1 MVMTSR
7 RHVLGI
13 AFGASVAGLLPNL
26 AFAADISGESKAFVE
41 SLGRECIAAIT
52 NQAIPE
58 ADRRAK
64 FRELLLA
71 GFDVPA
77 IGRFVLGR
85 YWRTAT
91 DAQKQEFLKLFESMI
106 LKTYAD
112 RFRDYGGEQFNVTGS
127 RSEGD
132 DHAMVQSKII
142 RPNGGEPINI
152 EWRVLKPKGQLKIV
166 DVIVEG
172 VSMSSTQQE
181 DYASGIQRG
190 GGDLEPFLAELRQR
204 YGS

>member
-1 MVMTSR
+1 MTSR
-7 RHVLGI
+7 RHALGL
-13 AFGASVAGLLPNL
+13 AFAASVAGLLPKL

-41 SLGRECIAAIT
+41 NMGRECIAAIT

-85 YWRTAT
+85 YWRVAT
-91 DAQKQEFLKLFESMI
+91 DAQKQEFLKLFEAMI

-112 RFRDYGGEQFNVTGS
+112 RFRDYAGEQFNVIGS

-132 DHAMVQSKII
+132 DHAMVQSRII
-142 RPNGGEPINI
+142 RPAGEPINI

>member
-1 MVMTSR
+1 MNLISR
-7 RHVLGI
+7 RQALSLALGI
-13 AFGASVAGLLPNL
+13 SVAATLPTA
-26 AFAADISGESKAFVE
+26 AFAADISSESKAFVE
-41 SLGRECIAAIT
+41 HLGRECIGTIT
-52 NQAIPE
+52 NQGIPE
-58 ADRRAK
+58 AERRAK

-85 YWRTAT
+85 YWRLAT

-112 RFRDYGGEQFNVTGS
+112 RFRDYGGEQFNVVGS

-132 DHAMVQSKII
+132 DHAMVQSRII
-142 RPNGGEPINI
+142 RPAGGEPINI
-152 EWRVLKPKGQLKIV
+152 EWRVLKPKGTLKIV

-181 DYASGIQRG
+181 DYASAIQRG
-190 GGDLEPFLAELRQR
+190 GGDLEPFLVELRQR
-204 YGS
+204 YGG